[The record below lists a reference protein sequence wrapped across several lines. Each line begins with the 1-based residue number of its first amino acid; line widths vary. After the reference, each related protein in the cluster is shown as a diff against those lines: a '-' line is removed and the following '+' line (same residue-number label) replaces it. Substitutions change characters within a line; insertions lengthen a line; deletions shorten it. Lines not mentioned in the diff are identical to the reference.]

1 MRCWVTVS
9 SRVGRGEC
17 RFLKR
22 IAENFRSL
30 ASRHRHCHAP
40 FVLCVKPDRL
50 LGVGML
56 RCANDALASAIST
69 ILPRYITITRR
80 LMCSTTTRSCAM
92 KRYAMAALLLQILE
106 QIDDL
111 CLHRNVQ
118 RAHRFIAND

>member
-50 LGVGML
+50 LAELSALIVVPFMISRSNALRLINEML
-56 RCANDALASAIST
+56 
-69 ILPRYITITRR
+69 
-80 LMCSTTTRSCAM
+80 
-92 KRYAMAALLLQILE
+92 
-106 QIDDL
+106 
-111 CLHRNVQ
+111 
-118 RAHRFIAND
+118 